1 MLLSFSDSD
10 TMEIF
15 LSIIM
20 GISLSAASG
29 FRVFVPFLVI
39 SIASIAG
46 WVGLPE
52 SAMWMGTYPA
62 LIAFGVAAVVEIG
75 GYYSPWIDNMLDLIS
90 SPLAIIAGIVLSGSF
105 IVDINPLLKWTLAI
119 VCGGGAAM
127 NVQLLTVK
135 ARALSSFFTTGIG
148 NPIVS
153 TIEGISSFVVSFLAI
168 WLPLIA
174 FAVVVVISILIF
186 RLIRKISR
194 KSKTA

>member
-1 MLLSFSDSD
+1 
-10 TMEIF
+10 MEIF

-148 NPIVS
+148 NPVVS